1 MRLRSITKH
10 VRDQNWFAV
19 VLDFFIVVIGVFIGL
34 QVSNWNSVRQQDQ
47 TAKVYIERIHQDL
60 VINQD
65 DLTQRMVYFSQV
77 RTHALGALEG
87 LDRPQETLSLPFLI
101 DIYQASQHLRRELG
115 RDTYDEIL
123 SAGANN
129 TISDV
134 AVRKRLANFY
144 RSIQAAIVTTKDAT
158 PYRERIRTYMPY
170 SAQAAI
176 RNVCNDIISTSPT
189 GEPNIKLPENC
200 EPVLSADE
208 ITHAVGKIISIDIR
222 NDLVRRISDLDGK
235 LIAFELM
242 RGRAALLDEYIKDI
256 QK

>member
-10 VRDQNWFAV
+10 ISDQNWFAV
-19 VLDFFIVVIGVFIGL
+19 FLDFFIVVMGVFIGL
-34 QVSNWNSVRQQDQ
+34 QVSNWNSVRQQEQ
-47 TAKVYIERIHQDL
+47 TAKLYIERIHQDL
-60 VINQD
+60 AINQD
-65 DLTQRMVYFSQV
+65 DLAQRIAYFSQV
-77 RTHALGALEG
+77 RTNALGALKA
-87 LDRPQETLSLPFLI
+87 LDQPQETLGIQFLI
-101 DIYQASQHLRRELG
+101 DAYQASQHLRRELG

-176 RNVCNDIISTSPT
+176 RKVCNDIISTSLT
-189 GEPNIKLPENC
+189 GEPNIKLPEDC

-208 ITHAVGKIISIDIR
+208 ITHAVEKIISIDIR

-242 RGRAALLDEYIKDI
+242 RERATLLDTYIKDI